1 MPKSPRHTAQL
12 PRCLRSPAGC
22 QEVTFVFRAKLT
34 TEDHNIPNQA
44 GGGGGEKGGS
54 EEAF

>member
-12 PRCLRSPAGC
+12 RRCLRSPAGC

-44 GGGGGEKGGS
+44 GGGEKGGS